1 MDLTQSARL
10 EFWKEVVLH
19 GHTVSSN
26 DIGVKHN
33 LSFGYND
40 RHGAQNYDWPMA
52 EIEILNRTKAV
63 ARRVY
68 IAEWAK
74 KRGLR
79 QADIARGLGVEPS
92 LVSKWVKGTVTPEVK
107 NLAALA
113 EAFSLDDV
121 SRLFRD
127 PEDSDDWLDHV
138 FSDKGKR
145 AALKEAFE
153 GRTEEEVE
161 RMLSTLKAAFPRYK

>member
-1 MDLTQSARL
+1 MPSI
-10 EFWKEVVLH
+10 
-19 GHTVSSN
+19 VSSN
-26 DIGVKHN
+26 DTAVKRY
-33 LSFGYND
+33 LSFEYND
-40 RHGAQNYDWPMA
+40 TSRAQIYDWPMA
-52 EIEILNRTKAV
+52 EIEKLNRTKGV

-68 IAEWAK
+68 IAEWAR

-121 SRLFRD
+121 ARLFRD
-127 PEDSDDWLDHV
+127 PDNSDDWLDRV
-138 FSDKGKR
+138 FSDHRRK
-145 AALKEAFE
+145 AALKEAFD
-153 GRTEEEVE
+153 GRTEEEVD
-161 RMLSTLKAAFPRYK
+161 RMLSTLRAAFPRRD